1 MPALRLLW
9 NWTFGGQFLKPKFE
23 QKTCNFAVYQTF
35 LQLFGAKKFG
45 EIRLR
50 NRPLEENL
58 NFVISEFPSDLI
70 VIQLLR
76 HDHGTD
82 GWLPSDCEQLSSHG
96 RLGILRTGSWVPGDG
111 FGLEHWG
118 FLDGGCIFCDVTQIL
133 SQFFWFVF
141 WRWSFD
147 SESELW
153 DIKMIKNIY
162 KIE

>member
-1 MPALRLLW
+1 MANVHEIKAFSSQYNNLS
-9 NWTFGGQFLKPKFE
+9 K
-23 QKTCNFAVYQTF
+23 KTCNFAVYQTF

-82 GWLPSDCEQLSSHG
+82 G
-96 RLGILRTGSWVPGDG
+96 
-111 FGLEHWG
+111 
-118 FLDGGCIFCDVTQIL
+118 
-133 SQFFWFVF
+133 
-141 WRWSFD
+141 
-147 SESELW
+147 
-153 DIKMIKNIY
+153 
-162 KIE
+162 